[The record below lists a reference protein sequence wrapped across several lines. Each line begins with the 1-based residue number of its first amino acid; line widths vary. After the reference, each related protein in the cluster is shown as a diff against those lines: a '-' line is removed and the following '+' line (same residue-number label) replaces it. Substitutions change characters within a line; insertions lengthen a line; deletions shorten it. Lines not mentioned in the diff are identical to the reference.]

1 MARVIESNDR
11 LTASLL
17 PHLPQG
23 NLVMS
28 TFSLGTV
35 LGMVLAGSKENT
47 KKQLLSVF
55 GTDKDEEVEDGFQQ
69 VLQVV
74 KGFKESPDVKLH
86 LANKLY
92 SEEKFKVLPAYTNIV
107 ENSFGTSPE
116 SMSFVE
122 HPDSS
127 QKAINEWVEEQT
139 NKKIKDLLPT

>member
-47 KKQLLSVF
+47 KMQLLGVF
-55 GTDKDEEVEDGFQQ
+55 GTDKDEELEDGFQQ
-69 VLQVV
+69 VLLIV

-92 SEEKFKVLPAYTNIV
+92 SEERFKVLPAYTKILKS
-107 ENSFGTSPE
+107 SFGTSLG

-122 HPDSS
+122 DPGAS
-127 QKAINEWVEEQT
+127 QKAINQWVEEQT
-139 NKKIKDLLPT
+139 NQKIKDLLP